1 MNPIGHFRTITKHR
15 HKVITHCARCGILKR
30 GLLHDLSKY
39 SPAEFIAGAKYYD
52 GSRSPIEHEK
62 RALGYSAGWLHHKG
76 RNKHHLE
83 YWIDYDYD
91 QGGGMAGMKMP
102 VNYVVEM
109 FCDRVAACQIYQREK
124 YTQASAWEY
133 YDKSKKNYMIHPETA
148 ALLEKLLLMLR
159 DEGEEVTIDYIRR
172 ELLKNKR

>member
-1 MNPIGHFRTITKHR
+1 MHPFRHFATITRHR
-15 HKVITHCARCGILKR
+15 HRVIVHCFRVGIGWQ
-30 GLLHDLSKY
+30 GLFHDLSKY
-39 SPAEFIAGAKYYD
+39 SPAEFWAGARYYQ
-52 GSRSPIEHEK
+52 GTRSPNEEE
-62 RALGYSAGWLHHKG
+62 RAVHGYSTAWMHHKG
-76 RNKHHLE
+76 RNRHHYE
-83 YWIDYDYD
+83 YWTDYSLETKLLEPV
-91 QGGGMAGMKMP
+91 KMP

-159 DEGEEVTIDYIRR
+159 DEGEEVTIGYIRR
-172 ELLKNKR
+172 ELLKNNR